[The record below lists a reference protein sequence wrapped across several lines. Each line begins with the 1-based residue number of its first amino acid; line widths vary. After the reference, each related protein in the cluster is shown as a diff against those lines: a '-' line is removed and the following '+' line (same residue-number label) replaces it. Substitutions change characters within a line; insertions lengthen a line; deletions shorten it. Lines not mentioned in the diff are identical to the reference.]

1 MQHCVMEQQG
11 TELHS
16 KPQKQQQMLD
26 NSPTTVYLYC
36 IEMKQKHIMAYCLLQ
51 LIHAYPAG
59 GSWLVHGKSIN

>member
-36 IEMKQKHIMAYCLLQ
+36 IEMK
-51 LIHAYPAG
+51 
-59 GSWLVHGKSIN
+59 